1 MAGNSLTGQTA
12 LARPRPSTPKFAGL
26 PRRHSGAAKAA
37 ADPITAEHRQL
48 ASCDIRYWRV
58 WCLHRKW
65 GEVSL
70 QVPQRIGPL
79 QPANA
84 LRIVESSFEQLEK
97 VK

>member
-1 MAGNSLTGQTA
+1 
-12 LARPRPSTPKFAGL
+12 
-26 PRRHSGAAKAA
+26 
-37 ADPITAEHRQL
+37 
-48 ASCDIRYWRV
+48 
-58 WCLHRKW
+58 
-65 GEVSL
+65 VSL